1 MDRIG
6 HRLSDRSMAVP
17 AMLFTDDTTLLP
29 ITSADHTVLIP
40 EREAPTVGALVGMMQ
55 LKLIA
60 ASQSRR
66 LLDREYTSGA
76 CPTFV
81 WDSRRCYVV
90 VIGIGRRRRCGGRF
104 RTRI

>member
-60 ASQSRR
+60 AVQVSCVTTHRN
-66 LLDREYTSGA
+66 L
-76 CPTFV
+76 
-81 WDSRRCYVV
+81 VV
-90 VIGIGRRRRCGGRF
+90 F
-104 RTRI
+104 